1 MNNREKIV
9 SAAIHLIAEKGYDA
23 VSIRKITGE
32 VGIKE
37 SSFYNH
43 FSSKKA
49 LLDEIFNLLQKGLE
63 SSRTSK
69 KEIEAKVKEMT
80 LAEFMK
86 YRLDKFLGSW
96 SDEMAQKLWYVVSHQ
111 QYKDKKASA
120 LIVRE
125 SEKFIEMFETAFE
138 TFMVEGKMKKGNPR
152 FLARL
157 YGFSS
162 RAIHLDCT
170 YRRFAGLEHTPGYK
184 EMYLLAENFANQ
196 YST

>member
-9 SAAIHLIAEKGYDA
+9 STAIQLIAEKGYDA
-23 VSIRKITGE
+23 VSIRQITGQ

-49 LLDEIFNLLQKGLE
+49 LLVEIFNLLQKGLE

-69 KEIEAKVKEMT
+69 EEIEAKVKEMT

-86 YRLDKFLGSW
+86 YRLDKFLGGW
-96 SDEMAQKLWYVVSHQ
+96 SDQMAQQLWYVVSHQ

-138 TFMVEGKMKKGNPR
+138 MFMQEGKMKKENPR

-162 RAIHLDCT
+162 RAIHLDYT
-170 YRRFAGLEHTPGYK
+170 YRKFAGLETDPDYK